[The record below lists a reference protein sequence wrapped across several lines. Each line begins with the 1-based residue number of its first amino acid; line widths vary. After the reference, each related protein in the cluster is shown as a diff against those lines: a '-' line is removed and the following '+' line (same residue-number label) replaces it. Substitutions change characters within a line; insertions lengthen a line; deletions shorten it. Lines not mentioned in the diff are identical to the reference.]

1 MRLLVWSALAS
12 LWITVCFCYESN
24 EMFDSSEALFLNP
37 YSANSFMNSNTNRRQ
52 TGYYYERLM
61 ERYKSPRERQKESC
75 EEYTPCDRFARRYGY
90 QQAYQRYFGGR
101 GQAARGRAENGR
113 GRSRLQ

>member
-1 MRLLVWSALAS
+1 MRFLIWFAVVA
-12 LWITVCFCYESN
+12 LWIAVCFSYESD
-24 EMFDSSEALFLNP
+24 ESFDSGEDVFMNP

-61 ERYKSPRERQKESC
+61 ERYKSPRERQRESC

-90 QQAYQRYFGGR
+90 QQAGI
-101 GQAARGRAENGR
+101 
-113 GRSRLQ
+113 GRS